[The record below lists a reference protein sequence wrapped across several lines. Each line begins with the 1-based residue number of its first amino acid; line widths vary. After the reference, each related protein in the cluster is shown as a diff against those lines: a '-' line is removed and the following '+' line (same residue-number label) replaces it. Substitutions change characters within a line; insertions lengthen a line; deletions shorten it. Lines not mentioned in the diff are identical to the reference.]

1 LGTACCDYPKP
12 IGKISSLDAFLG
24 ETYFEVNSVYFDPA
38 VTGVAV
44 TESDETSG
52 SAATD
57 KIVLEFSVWANG
69 GNGDCDSLEDEDSTT
84 PTTRLD
90 AYFATEISHLSK
102 SFVVLIVTSTHTC
115 FV

>member
-1 LGTACCDYPKP
+1 LTTCCDYPKP
-12 IGKISSLDAFLG
+12 IGKISSLDAFFG

-38 VTGVAV
+38 VTIPV
-44 TESDETSG
+44 TESAETASSDE
-52 SAATD
+52 TD

>member
-1 LGTACCDYPKP
+1 LTTCCDYPKP
-12 IGKISSLDAFLG
+12 IGKISSLDAFFG
-24 ETYFEVNSVYFDPA
+24 ETYFEVADVYFDPA
-38 VTGVAV
+38 VTGDVV
-44 TESDETSG
+44 TESADD
-52 SAATD
+52 D